1 MNGPW
6 HYLDVCRGRYLCEL
20 HGGFCD
26 SSDNYQS
33 ECPLCRKLCNSS
45 EDFKISCATWTRNP
59 VDRGLQ
65 IMRNLQNRSARN
77 AAIVGGISST
87 LTVVAVLSGDAGN
100 LISSVAD
107 NLFFLFLVS
116 CAIVALLISAGLFLF
131 SMSHMA
137 VIDEKSLW
145 RSLLKAGNSM

>member
-1 MNGPW
+1 
-6 HYLDVCRGRYLCEL
+6 
-20 HGGFCD
+20 
-26 SSDNYQS
+26 
-33 ECPLCRKLCNSS
+33 
-45 EDFKISCATWTRNP
+45 
-59 VDRGLQ
+59 
-65 IMRNLQNRSARN
+65 MRNLQNRSARN

-131 SMSHMA
+131 SMSHMP